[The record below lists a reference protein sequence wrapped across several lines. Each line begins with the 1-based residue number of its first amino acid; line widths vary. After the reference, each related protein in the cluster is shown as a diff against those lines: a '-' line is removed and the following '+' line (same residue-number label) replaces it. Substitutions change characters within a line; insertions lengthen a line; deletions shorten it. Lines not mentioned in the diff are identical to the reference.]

1 MIDAELPPELAAF
14 AESGTITSED
24 VLTMR
29 REVFKD
35 GVVSAAEAE
44 NLFHLNQKCV
54 AKDTAWND
62 FFVEALTDY
71 VVKQA
76 EPEGY
81 VTIENADWLIEH
93 ISRDGK
99 VETASELELLVNVLD
114 KSRWSPV
121 RLVGF
126 ALEQVKQAVVDGN
139 GPIGN
144 GQNLKAGMVGEAEV
158 DLLRRILYAF
168 GGDATIAISREEA
181 EILFDINDAT
191 KDSKNHPSWSDL
203 FVKAI
208 ANHVLAGSGYQVPS
222 RQEALRRGEW
232 LDSRESV
239 MDILSSMM
247 SGGLKGI
254 LDAYRKP
261 ENEDVELMR
270 LEKQRLDI
278 LTGEKITTDEA
289 LWLKDRIGRDGAELD
304 DNETA
309 LIKFLKEE
317 SPDIDP
323 AFKTLLDKV
332 A

>member
-1 MIDAELPPELAAF
+1 MTDAELPPELAVI
-14 AESGTITSED
+14 AETGSLTSDD

-29 REVFKD
+29 GKFYKD
-35 GVVSAAEAE
+35 GVVSADEAK
-44 NLFHLNQKCV
+44 NLFFLNQKCV

-62 FFVEALTDY
+62 FFIEALTDY
-71 VVKQA
+71 VVLQA

-81 VTIENADWLIEH
+81 VTVENADWLIER
-93 ISRDGK
+93 ISLDGR

-114 KSRWSPV
+114 MSRWSPV
-121 RLVGF
+121 RLVAF
-126 ALEQVKQAVVDGN
+126 ALDQVKQAVIDGN
-139 GPIGN
+139 GPVGN
-144 GQNLKAGMVGEAEV
+144 GQNLVAGTIGEAEV

-168 GGDATIAISREEA
+168 GGDEAISISRDEA

-191 KDSKNHPSWSDL
+191 KNAKNDPSWTDL

-208 ANHVLAGSGYQVPS
+208 ANHVLAGSGYQVPG

-232 LDSRESV
+232 LDDRESV
-239 MDILSSMM
+239 MDILGSMM
-247 SGGLKGI
+247 SGGLRGV
-254 LDAYRKP
+254 LDAYSKP
-261 ENEDVELMR
+261 DSEDAELLR

-278 LTGEKITTDEA
+278 LTGEKITAEEA
-289 LWLKDRIGRDGAELD
+289 MWLTDRIGRDGADFD

-309 LIKFLKEE
+309 LIKFLKDE

-323 AFKTLLDKV
+323 AFKTLMDKV

>member
-1 MIDAELPPELAAF
+1 MIDAELPPELKAF
-14 AESGTITSED
+14 AENGSLTSED

-29 REVFKD
+29 GQVFKD
-35 GVVSAAEAE
+35 GVVSASEAKS
-44 NLFHLNQKCV
+44 LFRLNQKCV

-62 FFVEALTDY
+62 FFIEALTDY
-71 VVKQA
+71 VVRQA

-81 VTIENADWLIEH
+81 VTVENADWLIEH
-93 ISRDGK
+93 ISRDGR

-121 RLVGF
+121 RLVAF
-126 ALEQVKQAVVDGN
+126 ALEQVKQAVIHGN
-139 GPIGN
+139 GPVGN
-144 GQNLKAGMVGEAEV
+144 GQNLVAGRIGEAEV

-168 GGDATIAISREEA
+168 GGDEAIAISRDEA

-191 KDSKNHPSWSDL
+191 RNAENDPSWTDL

-232 LDSRESV
+232 LDSRETV
-239 MDILSSMM
+239 MDILSNMM

-254 LDAYRKP
+254 INAYSMPDSDDA
-261 ENEDVELMR
+261 ELLR

-278 LTGEKITTDEA
+278 LTGEKITAEEA
-289 LWLKDRIGRDGAELD
+289 EWLMSRIGRDGGELD
-304 DNETA
+304 GNEKA
-309 LIKFLKEE
+309 LIRFLKEE
-317 SPDIDP
+317 SPDINP
-323 AFKTLLDKV
+323 AFKALMDKV